1 MGCCGVK
8 WGYNQ
13 TQDRETVFKFS
24 MLKSL
29 GPPESLGLAGKANK
43 SRNVYRHISEHLRQ
57 QE

>member
-29 GPPESLGLAGKANK
+29 GKANK